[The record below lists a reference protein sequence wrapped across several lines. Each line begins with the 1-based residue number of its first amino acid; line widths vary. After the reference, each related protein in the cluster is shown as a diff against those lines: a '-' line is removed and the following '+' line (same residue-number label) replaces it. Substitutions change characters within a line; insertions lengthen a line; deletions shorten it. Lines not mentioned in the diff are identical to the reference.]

1 MNRTL
6 FYNELPV
13 YVVPNSTV
21 KDSKSRILTKF
32 FELKTNERLP
42 KIMDVLS
49 RSTLRQFWHTRPI
62 KQHICSISLR
72 KLLLNSQKIA
82 YLLKRTAWTL
92 LNEWLLFNAN
102 SAIFQLYHGESKLI
116 FNYMMIR
123 SALF

>member
-49 RSTLRQFWHTRPI
+49 RSTLRQFDI
-62 KQHICSISLR
+62 LD
-72 KLLLNSQKIA
+72 LLN
-82 YLLKRTAWTL
+82 
-92 LNEWLLFNAN
+92 N
-102 SAIFQLYHGESKLI
+102 IF
-116 FNYMMIR
+116 
-123 SALF
+123 ALFHYANYY